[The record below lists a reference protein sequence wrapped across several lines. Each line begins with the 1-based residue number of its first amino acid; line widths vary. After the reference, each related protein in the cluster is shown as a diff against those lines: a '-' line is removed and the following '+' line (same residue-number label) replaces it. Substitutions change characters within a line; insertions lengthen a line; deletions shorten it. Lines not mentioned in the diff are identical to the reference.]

1 MVPAPSRRE
10 LWGAY
15 LSTWVC
21 AFEKAPTVNPSVKN
35 QRFLPA
41 PFHKGACG
49 QCPLAISHGSF
60 LLLVPSL
67 TRPVSL
73 PCRGL
78 RLYLPPGGRWLG
90 AQPQDGGSQRAANQF
105 DHQRWNLPR
114 IKIQSAPSQES
125 SRYNGHRVS
134 AIMSKYQPICKPEL
148 HRPQA
153 PSGTCGASS
162 LPEGAM
168 GCVPFHM
175 GLCF

>member
-1 MVPAPSRRE
+1 MAKPNRGDSGVGRFPH
-10 LWGAY
+10 GFV
-15 LSTWVC
+15 LSESACCESLSHASGV
-21 AFEKAPTVNPSVKN
+21 
-35 QRFLPA
+35 PA

-49 QCPLAISHGSF
+49 QWPLTISHGSF